1 MQKTYH
7 TNSPEETKQ
16 VALAIG
22 ERLRGGETFEVLS
35 DLGGGKT
42 TFIKGLVSGFGSD
55 DGVSS
60 PSFTISFTYARP
72 DDARFH
78 HFDFYRLSD
87 PGIMKHELDEVV
99 ADERD
104 VVAIEWGDVVADH
117 LPKDTVHIAIKKTG
131 ATAREITI
139 TVPPQRAYVCGDH
152 Q

>member
-1 MQKTYH
+1 MQKIYH

-22 ERLRGGETFEVLS
+22 ERLRGGETFDVLS

-72 DDARFH
+72 DGARFH

-87 PGIMKHELDEVV
+87 PGIMKHELDEVI

-104 VVAIEWGDVVADH
+104 VVAVEWGDVVADH
-117 LPKDTVHIAIKKTG
+117 LPKDTVHVVIKKTNT
-131 ATAREITI
+131 TAREITI
-139 TVPPQRAYVCGDH
+139 TAPPQRAYVCGLS
-152 Q
+152 